1 MDTATRLMAAP
12 QFYQEY
18 PHCFPEFVRISGS
31 EYGWLLKLMRAM
43 QMITDHQPDV
53 HFSKEFYGDHPLQVA
68 QVMVNRVATSDCMD
82 NNVMEQQSLFI
93 FVHGGAWGS
102 GFPTMYRLMSVPFL
116 EG

>member
-1 MDTATRLMAAP
+1 
-12 QFYQEY
+12 
-18 PHCFPEFVRISGS
+18 
-31 EYGWLLKLMRAM
+31 
-43 QMITDHQPDV
+43 
-53 HFSKEFYGDHPLQVA
+53 
-68 QVMVNRVATSDCMD
+68 MD